1 MVENLLIIWR
11 KVVNTYTKVHIYRKD
26 VYDCMYSL
34 VNCLTICI
42 YSDCLGALR
51 YWDISAVTSPHRWC
65 TFFYLVSANHV
76 TEIGVGHVWWLISLL
91 PLTLMN
97 WHWICLHII
106 SNLLQPVSCVLSYTA
121 ICVWQTG
128 SHVHTVFW
136 TIQSLRFIPL
146 FPRHL
151 LSSSPSLKGRECF
164 SEGRK
169 PLLQWRAETHIFSF
183 GERKRWMEEFFL
195 QCRTEACWKEEKG
208 RIAPTA

>member
-136 TIQSLRFIPL
+136 AFQTIRCIPL
-146 FPRHL
+146 FPQTL
-151 LSSSPSLKGRECF
+151 ALFLSLSERKQMIEAFFLCLSKWQKFRFSLRLKQEMDR
-164 SEGRK
+164 RV
-169 PLLQWRAETHIFSF
+169 LWRAE
-183 GERKRWMEEFFL
+183 
-195 QCRTEACWKEEKG
+195 ACW
-208 RIAPTA
+208 